1 LYTWAKLRFVIFYF
15 RRKKMAQFQFVMRSG
30 PTPGVTFPLE
40 GDQLI
45 IGRDASN
52 GVAINDAEISRKHSR
67 LSFQGGKYV
76 LEDLGSTNGTFVNGQ
91 RLAGPVVLKPGD
103 VISLGEQIVLMY
115 DAINIDPGATMASPR
130 QAVRVAPPPV
140 QHVAPVHNPTPVYSA
155 APAYSGM
162 PAKKTNMV
170 PIFIG
175 VGVLLFIC
183 LCASFFWWVDATY
196 RWCTFFPFISGCP

>member
-1 LYTWAKLRFVIFYF
+1 
-15 RRKKMAQFQFVMRSG
+15 MAQFQFVMRSG

-45 IGRDASN
+45 IGRDSSN
-52 GVAINDAEISRKHSR
+52 SVAINDAEISRKHSR

-115 DAINIDPGATMASPR
+115 DAINMDPGATIATSR
-130 QAVRVAPPPV
+130 KSARVDPPPAPSYTPPP
-140 QHVAPVHNPTPVYSA
+140 APVYVPGPVYSG
-155 APAYSGM
+155 P
-162 PAKKTNMV
+162 PVNKKTNMM

-175 VGVLLFIC
+175 GGVLVFIC
-183 LCASFFWWVDATY
+183 LCIIVLYLIDANY
-196 RWCTFFPFISGCP
+196 LWCTIFPFISGC

>member
-1 LYTWAKLRFVIFYF
+1 
-15 RRKKMAQFQFVMRSG
+15 MSQFQFVMRSG

-40 GDQLI
+40 GEQLI
-45 IGRDASN
+45 IGRDPSN

-67 LSFQGGKYV
+67 LTFQGGKYV

-115 DAINIDPGATMASPR
+115 DAINQDPGATVVVAR
-130 QAVRVAPPPV
+130 KAVRPEAPHAQPS
-140 QHVAPVHNPTPVYSA
+140 AP
-155 APAYSGM
+155 PAYSPPPP
-162 PAKKTNMV
+162 PASYTPPSTPVKKTNML

-175 VGVLLFIC
+175 IGVLVFIC
-183 LCASFFWWVDATY
+183 LCIMVFLIVDADPTGA
-196 RWCTFFPFISGCP
+196 RWCMFPFSIIAQMLRGAGACP

>member
-1 LYTWAKLRFVIFYF
+1 
-15 RRKKMAQFQFVMRSG
+15 MRSG

-103 VISLGEQIVLMY
+103 VVSLGEQIVLMY
-115 DAINIDPGATMASPR
+115 DAINMDPGATIASPR
-130 QAVRVAPPPV
+130 QSVRVAPPPV
-140 QHVAPVHNPTPVYSA
+140 QHIAPPVHTAPPVYSGA
-155 APAYSGM
+155 
-162 PAKKTNMV
+162 PAKKTNLM

-175 VGVLLFIC
+175 GGVFVFLC
-183 LCASFFWWVDATY
+183 LCISFFLWVDATY
-196 RWCTFFPFISGCP
+196 RWCTFFPFISGC

>member
-1 LYTWAKLRFVIFYF
+1 
-15 RRKKMAQFQFVMRSG
+15 MAQFQFVMRSG

-45 IGRDASN
+45 IGRDLSN

-103 VISLGEQIVLMY
+103 VVSLGEQIVLMY
-115 DAINIDPGATMASPR
+115 DAINMDPGATMASPR
-130 QAVRVAPPPV
+130 QAVRQAPRMAPSPV
-140 QHVAPVHNPTPVYSA
+140 QQAPVQSVAPVYATSA
-155 APAYSGM
+155 
-162 PAKKTNMV
+162 PAKKTNLT

-175 VGVLLFIC
+175 GGVFVFLC
-183 LCASFFWWVDATY
+183 LCISFFVWVDATY
-196 RWCTFFPFISGCP
+196 RWCTFFPFISGC

>member
-1 LYTWAKLRFVIFYF
+1 
-15 RRKKMAQFQFVMRSG
+15 MSQFQFVMRSG

-40 GDQLI
+40 GDQLT

-52 GVAINDAEISRKHSR
+52 GVAINDAEVSRKHSR

-103 VISLGEQIVLMY
+103 VVSLGEQIVLMY
-115 DAINIDPGATMASPR
+115 DAVNMDPGATMAAPR
-130 QAVRVAPPPV
+130 RSARVAPPPV
-140 QHVAPVHNPTPVYSA
+140 AQPVQQQPVYNTAPPA
-155 APAYSGM
+155 APAYSTP
-162 PAKKTNMV
+162 PAARKTNML

-175 VGVLLFIC
+175 GGVFLFIC
-183 LCASFFWWVDATY
+183 LCVVIFLVVDADPTGA
-196 RWCTFFPFISGCP
+196 RWCTFPFSIIAQMLGSTCQ

>member
-1 LYTWAKLRFVIFYF
+1 
-15 RRKKMAQFQFVMRSG
+15 MSQFQFVMRSG

-45 IGRDASN
+45 IGRDSSN
-52 GVAINDAEISRKHSR
+52 GIPINDAEISRKHSR

-115 DAINIDPGATMASPR
+115 DAINLDPGATV
-130 QAVRVAPPPV
+130 AVSRKAIRVEPPLAQP
-140 QHVAPVHNPTPVYSA
+140 S
-155 APAYSGM
+155 APAYS
-162 PAKKTNMV
+162 PPPTSYSSAPSKKTNMI
-170 PIFIG
+170 PIFIA
-175 VGVLLFIC
+175 VGVFLFIC
-183 LCASFFWWVDATY
+183 LCAIVLVVVDADPTGA
-196 RWCTFFPFISGCP
+196 RWCMFPFSIIAEMLRGAGACP